1 MRDNC
6 EEPVKQET
14 NPLTYRRTADSTR
27 PLELPGSSSLSQHL
41 VDLGNGM
48 VTQ

>member
-1 MRDNC
+1 MRDNR

-14 NPLTYRRTADSTR
+14 NPFTYRRTADSTR
-27 PLELPGSSSLSQHL
+27 PLELLGSSSLSQHL
-41 VDLGNGM
+41 VEQGNGM